1 MMMSRAKTVQSLAV
15 ITLIFLMIAGSIGLS
30 SGMTKEE
37 LEYRPLT
44 LSEVTKLFAQKGLK
58 LEAVAREGFEDTVL
72 LGIEPEIFRIRGSE
86 DLVWIY
92 PFSSHRERE
101 QLAGHYWRFNDEMMA
116 VFLPHS
122 QLFQTLAAKNMFI
135 VYCPLLDIES
145 LKTMGPDY
153 ASYVQ
158 RSKAIRELV
167 LRDLNGGKTL
177 VFRGEGQYWMVEVV
191 LDCFGQFY
199 KDDQGVLGYESWS
212 EGSSAAK
219 YKGNPSQVE
228 SFNYSLEGNYGSIS
242 GTWHTLGPDGFARL
256 GGGSGLVRKAEDS
269 CSFSIQWNGRRETF
283 NLEVD
288 PFGMIRLPY

>member
-15 ITLIFLMIAGSIGLS
+15 ITLIFLMLAGSIGLS

-212 EGSSAAK
+212 EASAVAK
-219 YKGNPSQVE
+219 YKGDPGQIK
-228 SFNYSLEGNYGSIS
+228 SFSYTLEGAYGSYS
-242 GTWHTLGPDGFARL
+242 GIRQTLSSD
-256 GGGSGLVRKAEDS
+256 GLVRLGRGNGLVGKVEEKH
-269 CSFSIQWNGRRETF
+269 SFSIKWNGRRETF